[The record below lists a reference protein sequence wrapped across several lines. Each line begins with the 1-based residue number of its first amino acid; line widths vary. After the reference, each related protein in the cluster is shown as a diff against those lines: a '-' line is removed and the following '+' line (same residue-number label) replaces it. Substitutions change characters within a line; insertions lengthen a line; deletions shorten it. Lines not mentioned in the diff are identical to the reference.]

1 MAQSFVNLMILI
13 DDANRDETVAIA
25 KAMNQVKV
33 HICERNLKAYLF
45 TLVMV
50 SSTREVR
57 NRKMSVETNTR
68 SDEKVWTRGRIVSVA
83 ASLAVILPLAIVSY
97 HIGDLVPVATATT
110 PEPVNANASA
120 PAPAPAAPP
129 ELVDL
134 PPAVSVVPLKDVKGG
149 SFKLADFFGKVA
161 VINLWATWCGPCRRE
176 IPELVK
182 LNKEFHSRGVE
193 MIGLSTEN
201 PEASAE
207 KVRKFIQDFQIDYR
221 IGWAPAE
228 VGVPLMQGHEAI
240 PQIFVISRDGRILK
254 RFLGYSAAYSTQLKQ
269 VLEDALK

>member
-1 MAQSFVNLMILI
+1 
-13 DDANRDETVAIA
+13 
-25 KAMNQVKV
+25 
-33 HICERNLKAYLF
+33 
-45 TLVMV
+45 
-50 SSTREVR
+50 
-57 NRKMSVETNTR
+57 MSVETNNR
-68 SDEKVWTRGRIVSVA
+68 SGEKVWTRGRTMRVA

-97 HIGDLVPVATATT
+97 HIGDLVPVATAAT
-110 PEPVNANASA
+110 PEPVNANAPASMPTAA
-120 PAPAPAAPP
+120 PAVAAIAAPP
-129 ELVDL
+129 ALTPL
-134 PPAVSVVPLKDVKGG
+134 PPEVSVVPLKDAKGA
-149 SFKLADFFGKVA
+149 SFKLADFFGKVM

-193 MIGLSTEN
+193 MIGLSTEDPN
-201 PEASAE
+201 ASAE

-240 PQIFVISRDGRILK
+240 LQIFVISRDGRILQ
-254 RFLGYSAAYSTQLKQ
+254 RFIGYSAAYSTQLKQ

>member
-1 MAQSFVNLMILI
+1 
-13 DDANRDETVAIA
+13 
-25 KAMNQVKV
+25 
-33 HICERNLKAYLF
+33 
-45 TLVMV
+45 
-50 SSTREVR
+50 
-57 NRKMSVETNTR
+57 MSV
-68 SDEKVWTRGRIVSVA
+68 V

-110 PEPVNANASA
+110 PEPVNANAAA

-129 ELVDL
+129 ELADL
-134 PPAVSVVPLKDVKGG
+134 PPAVSVVPLKDVNGG

-240 PQIFVISRDGRILK
+240 PQIFVISRDGRILQ
-254 RFLGYSAAYSTQLKQ
+254 RFIGYSAAYSTQLKQ

>member
-1 MAQSFVNLMILI
+1 
-13 DDANRDETVAIA
+13 
-25 KAMNQVKV
+25 
-33 HICERNLKAYLF
+33 
-45 TLVMV
+45 
-50 SSTREVR
+50 
-57 NRKMSVETNTR
+57 MSVETNNR
-68 SDEKVWTRGRIVSVA
+68 SDEKVWTRGRIMSVA
-83 ASLAVILPLAIVSY
+83 ARLAVILPLAIVSY

-110 PEPVNANASA
+110 PEPVNANAAA

-129 ELVDL
+129 ELADL

-240 PQIFVISRDGRILK
+240 PQIFVISRDGRILQ
-254 RFLGYSAAYSTQLKQ
+254 RFIGYSAAYSTQLKQ